1 MRMQNLRY
9 VITLHGRCEPSHSFR
24 IIKRAVNRVSRM
36 MHREPF
42 RVLLAGSCSRPGND
56 GLGICE
62 YVKTLD
68 SRTAFSYV
76 FATVFGRIVR
86 GRECARVV
94 GERGSGWMDGIG
106 DGELLE
112 VSECALRLWGSVK
125 MGMLFIT
132 CLLACLH

>member
-1 MRMQNLRY
+1 MCSPVPIYEMRMQNLRY

-62 YVKTLD
+62 CVSTSRPWTPEPLFRMCSPRCLGASYEDVNVLEWLESVVLD
-68 SRTAFSYV
+68 GWNWRWRVA
-76 FATVFGRIVR
+76 R
-86 GRECARVV
+86 G
-94 GERGSGWMDGIG
+94 
-106 DGELLE
+106 
-112 VSECALRLWGSVK
+112 
-125 MGMLFIT
+125 
-132 CLLACLH
+132 